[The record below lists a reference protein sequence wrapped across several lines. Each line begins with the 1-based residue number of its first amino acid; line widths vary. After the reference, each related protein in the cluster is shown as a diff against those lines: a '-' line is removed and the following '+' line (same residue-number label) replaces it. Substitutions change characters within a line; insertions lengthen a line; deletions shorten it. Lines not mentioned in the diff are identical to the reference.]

1 MPWKFRILI
10 MLFGCWCS
18 SLCAQPDPQ
27 QIKSWLKDLSVK
39 QDPRAANLDS
49 VYTAINKLDTTIR
62 CAAIKELQVLS
73 QDANERFQVRVR
85 LLIHLLNNPG
95 IPCMSDPEPIDNLR
109 KALQL
114 AYELEDEHLQYE
126 IHLRLGQ
133 LYNGSQDY
141 GQATIQ
147 YQLMFDILNRHDRAD
162 FYLPAGGYYD
172 MGFSLYHTNQYE
184 RSIQSGL
191 LALRA
196 LPYARFFPD
205 DTLNTYQQMLQW
217 NTIGLAYRK
226 INKPDSAFLA
236 FDKAASIARL
246 LNHKFWS
253 AIIDGNKGDVY
264 YDLGQYDEAYPLLQQ
279 DYTISLRENQF
290 DNAANSLQWVARIE
304 LQKGKPEI
312 ALDKLREANKL
323 LQQMPQPNYLVNV
336 YYGFSQVFIKLGPAD
351 SANAYLQKYLHLHD
365 SLQTE
370 ITRSRADI
378 LQMQIDNQSQ
388 VQTIKAFNR
397 QKSRIALIRNFT
409 IAIVLLLGVVG
420 YLWLNR
426 VYLKMQMRQREAI
439 EGKRI
444 AEAETKSAISQLDEF
459 RQHLLEKN
467 GLIEQLQSAQE
478 SKESSAEQLKTMSD
492 LTHHLI
498 LNEDDWLRFKTLF
511 DSVYPGFFISL
522 RNTVPDITQAEQRMA
537 ALSKLKLTAREAA
550 NLLGVSPNTVYTT
563 RRRLRQRLGLE
574 QDSDLENYLSDD
586 TRSST

>member
-1 MPWKFRILI
+1 MPFLNHTLIL
-10 MLFGCWCS
+10 LLSCFYS
-18 SLCAQPDPQ
+18 SLLAQPGQ
-27 QIKSWLKDLSVK
+27 QEVRTWLKVLSVK
-39 QDPRAANLDS
+39 QDHRAANLDS
-49 VYTAINKLDTTIR
+49 VYIAINKLDTTSR
-62 CAAIKELQVLS
+62 CAAIQELQVMS
-73 QDANERFQVRVR
+73 QNANSRCQIRVR
-85 LLIHLLNNPG
+85 LLSHLLNSPG
-95 IPCMSDPEPIDNLR
+95 IPCNPDPEPIDNLR

-114 AYELEDEHLQYE
+114 AYELEDEYLQYE

-141 GQATIQ
+141 GQATIH
-147 YQLMFDILNRHDRAD
+147 YQLMFDILSRHYRAD

-172 MGFSLYHTNQYE
+172 MGFSLYHTHQYE

-196 LPYARFFPD
+196 LPNPRFLPD

-236 FDKAASIARL
+236 FDKAAGMAHL

-264 YDLGQYDEAYPLLQQ
+264 YDLGQYDAAYPLLQQ
-279 DYTISLRENQF
+279 DYTISLQENQF
-290 DNAANSLQWVARIE
+290 DNAANSLQWVARID

-312 ALDKLREANKL
+312 ALDKLREAIKL

-351 SANAYLQKYLHLHD
+351 SANTYLQEYLHLHD

-439 EGKRI
+439 EGKGI
-444 AEAETKSAISQLDEF
+444 AEAETKRAIIQLDEF

-467 GLIEQLQSAQE
+467 GLIEQLQSAQD
-478 SKESSAEQLKTMSD
+478 SKDSSAEQLKTMSD

-498 LNEDDWLRFKTLF
+498 LNEDDWLRFKALF

-574 QDSDLENYLSDD
+574 QDSDLENYLSGD
-586 TRSST
+586 TRT

>member
-1 MPWKFRILI
+1 MPLKFRILI
-10 MLFGCWCS
+10 MLFGCWS
-18 SLCAQPDPQ
+18 SFLCAQPEPQ
-27 QIKSWLKDLSVK
+27 QIKSWLKALSIK
-39 QDPRAANLDS
+39 QDHRAANLDS
-49 VYTAINKLDTTIR
+49 VYISINKLDTTSR
-62 CAAIKELQVLS
+62 CTAIKELQILS
-73 QDANERFQVRVR
+73 QDANERCQVRVR

-95 IPCMSDPEPIDNLR
+95 LPCMSDPDPIDNLH

-114 AYELEDEHLQYE
+114 AYALEDEYLQYE
-126 IHLRLGQ
+126 LHLRLGQ
-133 LYNGSQDY
+133 LFNGSQEY
-141 GQATIQ
+141 GQATIH

-172 MGFSLYHTNQYE
+172 MGFSLYHTHQYE

-196 LPYARFFPD
+196 WPNPRFLPD
-205 DTLNTYQQMLQW
+205 DTLNYYQQMLQW

-226 INKPDSAFLA
+226 INKSDSAFMA
-236 FDKAASIARL
+236 FDKAASIAHL

-264 YDLGQYDEAYPLLQQ
+264 YDLGQYDAAYPLLQQ
-279 DYTISLRENQF
+279 DYNISLLESQF
-290 DNAANSLQWVARIE
+290 DNAANSLQWVARID
-304 LQKGKPEI
+304 LQRGKPEI
-312 ALDKLREANKL
+312 ALGKLREARKL
-323 LQQMPQPNYLVNV
+323 LQQMPQPYYLANV
-336 YYGFSQVFIKLGPAD
+336 YYGFSQVFIRLGPAD
-351 SANAYLQKYLHLHD
+351 SADVYLQKYLHLHD

-409 IAIVLLLGVVG
+409 IAIVLLLGIVG

-426 VYLKMQMRQREAI
+426 VYLKMQMRQSEAI

-444 AEAETKSAISQLDEF
+444 AEAETRRAISQLEEF

-478 SKESSAEQLKTMSD
+478 SKDSSAEQLKAMSD

-498 LNEDDWLRFKTLF
+498 LNEDDWLRFKALF
-511 DSVYPGFFISL
+511 DSVYPGFFLSL

-574 QDSDLENYLSDD
+574 QDADLDPYFNEGKDLG
-586 TRSST
+586 